1 MRVLQLGVGM
11 EAAIV
16 DVEVEAGVVGGIGRE
31 VIGYPS
37 IVALRNVDGNALFL
51 LKAQSVAYLAV
62 LN

>member
-1 MRVLQLGVGM
+1 MK
-11 EAAIV
+11 AAIV
-16 DVEVEAGVVGGIGRE
+16 RVEVEAGVVGGVGRE

-51 LKAQSVAYLAV
+51 LKAQSVAYLTV